1 MEWLCTAVTS
11 NVIGVIIS
19 NSPLDEVT
27 YCLKQEKLRM
37 ELDLDL
43 KTFYEL
49 EENNQLSNGSIESL
63 VYATLISKGESRF
76 TGSMKNWSVKN
87 RISMLEIVPVLFLS
101 GNFDTIPYQ
110 EYEKFCYSEDNIRC
124 RTFSIL

>member
-1 MEWLCTAVTS
+1 
-11 NVIGVIIS
+11 
-19 NSPLDEVT
+19 
-27 YCLKQEKLRM
+27 M

-63 VYATLISKGESRF
+63 VYATLIGKGESRI

-87 RISMLEIVPVLFLS
+87 RISMLETVPVLFLS

-110 EYEKFCYSEDNIRC
+110 EYE
-124 RTFSIL
+124 ILRSFATVKIISGAGHSPFYETPGEFWEAVTQFLDRINQK